1 MNGEK
6 GFRERLRELLSG
18 EILFAEPASRHT
30 SLGVGGPID
39 ALVFPESE
47 AELLALV
54 RFLQGSGT
62 PFEPVGNWTNLIV
75 TDGGYPGVLISL
87 RRLVGLHQREGEGET
102 VVIEA
107 QAGLPL
113 AEIVQL
119 SREGSLTGVEF
130 CAGIPGSVG
139 GALRMNAGAYGGEI
153 KDVVTHL
160 RLLDPAD
167 GVRTEAAEM
176 LRFAYRSLDLPAKTI
191 IIGATFHLRRGEGE
205 TIAARIGEIL
215 ASRRAKHPLAYR
227 NAGSIF
233 KNPRDIPAGRLIEAA
248 GLKGLRI
255 GDAQVS
261 EQHANFIVN
270 RGAATAAEILGL
282 IDLVRRRVLEATG
295 KGLEPEVKII
305 GT

>member
-1 MNGEK
+1 MNR
-6 GFRERLRELLSG
+6 GFRDRLRGTLRG

-30 SLGVGGPID
+30 SMGVGGPID
-39 ALVFPESE
+39 ALAFPESE

-54 RFLQGSGT
+54 HRLRGDGT
-62 PFEPVGNWTNLIV
+62 PFYPVGNWTNLIV
-75 TDGGYPGVLISL
+75 TDGGYRGVLISL
-87 RRLVGLHQREGEGET
+87 RRLTGLNRREGDGDT
-102 VVIEA
+102 VVLEA
-107 QAGLPL
+107 QAGVPL

-119 SREGSLTGVEF
+119 SLEGALTGVEF

-139 GALRMNAGAYGGEI
+139 GALKMNAGAYGGEI
-153 KDVVTHL
+153 KDVVTRL
-160 RLLDPAD
+160 RLLDPT
-167 GVRTEAAEM
+167 GEVRTEAAEM

-191 IIGATFHLRRGEGE
+191 IIGAAFRLRRGEPE
-205 TIAARIGEIL
+205 AVAARVREIL
-215 ASRRAKHPLAYR
+215 AARRERHPLAYR

-233 KNPRDIPAGRLIEAA
+233 KNPREVPAGRLIEAA

-270 RGAATAAEILGL
+270 RGAATATEVVAL

-295 KGLEPEVKII
+295 RELEPEVKII